1 MESSDNL
8 GERASKQRNR
18 KCKGPVVAD
27 EGMDWRVSMWGG
39 GPVDGYSG
47 KGPLRMGH
55 VNKDLDGRRSQSLL
69 EAGAPNRR
77 KNRLEPQARLSSAC
91 LAPKASVAG

>member
-1 MESSDNL
+1 M
-8 GERASKQRNR
+8 
-18 KCKGPVVAD
+18 
-27 EGMDWRVSMWGG
+27 
-39 GPVDGYSG
+39 DGYSG

-55 VNKDLDGRRSQSLL
+55 VNKDLDERGSQSLL

-77 KNRLEPQARLSSAC
+77 KNQVSAPRLSLAC